1 MNGDAVAVGFAAYV
15 ALVAVA
21 LIGVM
26 WRWLPRRD
34 AAAGVVVLLAWLAY
48 AGAIAASGMLRDAS
62 RRPPGIVFLA
72 APALVFAVVAI
83 ARGRIGLRWAAALPL
98 PLLLGLQVFRV
109 GVEATL
115 HELAQAG
122 QVPQLLTLHGGNFE
136 IVVALAAPLAAWLST
151 RGFTARRLAFGWNVV
166 GLLSLLNV
174 VARGVL
180 TSPGPLNLLQA
191 DVPNRAIAGL
201 PYSYIPGLM
210 VPLALCLHLLAFRAM
225 RAARLPS

>member
-1 MNGDAVAVGFAAYV
+1 VSAGALAASFAAYV
-15 ALVAVA
+15 ALLAFA
-21 LIGVM
+21 LVGLM

-34 AAAGVVVLLAWLAY
+34 AAVGSAVLLAWLAY
-48 AGAIAASGMLRDAS
+48 AGVIAASGLLRDPS

-72 APALVFAVVAI
+72 APALVFALVGI
-83 ARGRIGLRWAAALPL
+83 ARGRLGGRWAAALPL

-109 GVEATL
+109 GVETTL

-122 QVPQLLTLHGGNFE
+122 QVPQLLTLQGGNVE

-151 RGFTARRLAFGWNVV
+151 RGFMGRRLAFGWNIV

-180 TSPGPLNLLQA
+180 TSPGPLHLLQT
-191 DVPNRAIAGL
+191 DVPNRAISGL

-210 VPLALCLHLLAFRAM
+210 VPLALYLHLLAFRAM
-225 RAARLPS
+225 RAARSTS